1 MEIKNKKSFNNLLKK
16 ITLEIVKEE
25 ELELDEITTTGDVEG
40 YMTPFAFGANKRK
53 NKKISTNS
61 TGYKPVNEGLD
72 NKDIEKIKKI
82 VRDVYADILRD
93 MWIKRSVWKK
103 MK

>member
-1 MEIKNKKSFNNLLKK
+1 MEVKTKKSFNNLLKK
-16 ITLEIVKEE
+16 LTLEIVKEE
-25 ELELDEITTTGDVEG
+25 ELEEITTTGDVDG
-40 YMTPFAFGANKRK
+40 YMTPFAFGRNKKK
-53 NKKISTNS
+53 NRKISTNS
-61 TGYKPVNEGLD
+61 TGYKPVNEALD

>member
-1 MEIKNKKSFNNLLKK
+1 MEIKNKKHFNKLVKEL
-16 ITLEIVKEE
+16 TLEVFKD
-25 ELELDEITTTGDVEG
+25 ELDEVTTTGDVDG
-40 YMTPFAFGANKRK
+40 YSTPFAFGINKKK
-53 NKKISTNS
+53 NRKISTNS
-61 TGYKPVNEGLD
+61 TGYKPVNEALD
-72 NKDIEKIKKI
+72 NKDIDKIKKI